1 MPTIKEPLIHYV
13 DQYGVDIS
21 KINKIIC
28 GRKYST
34 VLLKNGNIG
43 VCANLLKKVNI
54 TIEDLRAPDLN
65 NAEHRILLN
74 AYFNALLNYRNHYDD
89 KTGDIF
95 EIVDFK
101 KYQTIIMIGLFK
113 PLLEKFDQ
121 NNIPIRTFDLIKNSS
136 QVLPIEME
144 MTFIK
149 KADAI
154 ILTATSIFNDTFLE
168 IVNNSGEKCD
178 IFILGPS
185 AIMDE
190 DMFRYRNIKY
200 IFGAVFDPADD
211 RVLNAIANGFGTQ
224 KFLCFGRKVFF

>member
-1 MPTIKEPLIHYV
+1 MKEPLIHFV
-13 DQYGVDIS
+13 DKYGVAVS
-21 KINKIIC
+21 KIEKIIC
-28 GRKYST
+28 GRKYSA

-43 VCANLLKKVNI
+43 VCANLLEKVNI
-54 TIEDLRAPDLN
+54 TIEDLRTPNLHD
-65 NAEHRILLN
+65 AEHRILLN

-89 KTGDIF
+89 KSGDIF

-101 KYQTIIMIGLFK
+101 KYETIIMIGLFK
-113 PLLEKFDQ
+113 PLLEKLKK
-121 NNIPIRTFDLIKNSS
+121 NNIPIRTFDLIKHEN

-144 MTFIK
+144 IPFIK
-149 KADAI
+149 KADAV

-190 DMFRYRNIKY
+190 DMFLYKNIKF
-200 IFGAVFDPADD
+200 IFGAVFNPADE
-211 RVLNAIANGFGTQ
+211 RVLTAIANGYGTQ
-224 KFLCFGRKVFF
+224 KFLCFGRKVFI